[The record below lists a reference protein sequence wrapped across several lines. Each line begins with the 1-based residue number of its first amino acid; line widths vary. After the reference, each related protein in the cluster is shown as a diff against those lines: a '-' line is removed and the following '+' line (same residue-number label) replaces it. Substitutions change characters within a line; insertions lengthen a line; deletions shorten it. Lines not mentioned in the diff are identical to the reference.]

1 MELDQLAL
9 LESKDGLTKV
19 DIFSWSGKFLISGSL
34 RLDLPNI
41 DPYSQPKANNTVFR
55 KKISHRGF
63 LFNLEAFSHCIHFT
77 LLNKKDRKSDTK
89 YKKYTSVETKTNP

>member
-34 RLDLPNI
+34 TLFLPCEGENS
-41 DPYSQPKANNTVFR
+41 PYMNVT
-55 KKISHRGF
+55 
-63 LFNLEAFSHCIHFT
+63 
-77 LLNKKDRKSDTK
+77 
-89 YKKYTSVETKTNP
+89 

>member
-34 RLDLPNI
+34 RLDLPII
-41 DPYSQPKANNTVFR
+41 DPYS
-55 KKISHRGF
+55 
-63 LFNLEAFSHCIHFT
+63 
-77 LLNKKDRKSDTK
+77 
-89 YKKYTSVETKTNP
+89 